1 MIELPVKMAAP
12 GITDAP
18 ATVRMMIPSTVY
30 VGGPAV
36 LPWLLPGLGQRRR
49 GGYFTFTTDGRYVLG
64 LGVRDQSINL
74 LTYVEDAH
82 PAIISKRE
90 FR

>member
-18 ATVRMMIPSTVY
+18 ATVRMMILLPYTL
-30 VGGPAV
+30 VGRRSSVATPWIGPA
-36 LPWLLPGLGQRRR
+36 GR
-49 GGYFTFTTDGRYVLG
+49 GGYFTFTTGGRYVLG

-82 PAIISKRE
+82 PAIISNVPIG
-90 FR
+90 